1 MQGCSE
7 LWAITESL
15 REYCS
20 SSLDAGTTL
29 CQQSGC
35 SIPYVLMK
43 FIKSYYSTTPSTQI
57 NQHLSQTIHLG
68 TQPQTTTRMD
78 GEVTIYSRV
87 YEKAKAHSPQEHTR
101 DYLDFKIILLL
112 ILSLMPF
119 CEEGLLLFYVLCQ
132 TVNKKAS
139 CDLAECFCC
148 VSARIKKWKRDLT
161 RKKCKC
167 WSVVFAMPGCR
178 HSWEL
183 EQGYLFFTLSLDK
196 PIQYCSL
203 EIDI

>member
-78 GEVTIYSRV
+78 GEVTIYFTLS
-87 YEKAKAHSPQEHTR
+87 
-101 DYLDFKIILLL
+101 LDFKIVLLL

-119 CEEGLLLFYVLCQ
+119 CKEGLLLFYVLCQ